1 MIIIFNLLQLFT
13 DSRALNNMTDIRIK
27 NDTGFTL
34 IEIIMVLVVAAIVSV
49 IVLYRLMGTGAELI
63 AQTDVIKTHLR
74 YAQARAMS
82 SDKIW
87 GIHCDGV
94 FYWLFKEGNIG
105 NRVILPGEKKNTDD
119 NDADVANA
127 YKVRL
132 SSKGISLMENFTLS
146 FDDRGVPHTDPS
158 ATDGS
163 ELTTGHSY
171 SQITVSSGGD
181 NKLIT
186 ITPNAGF
193 IP

>member
-1 MIIIFNLLQLFT
+1 MRFQ
-13 DSRALNNMTDIRIK
+13 K
-27 NDTGFTL
+27 NAGVTF
-34 IEIIMVLVVAAIVSV
+34 IEIIVVLVIASIIGV
-49 IVLYRLMGTGAELI
+49 IILYRLMGTGAELI

-82 SDKIW
+82 SDVIW
-87 GIHCDGV
+87 GIHCDGD

-146 FDDRGVPHTDPS
+146 FDDRGIPHAVAS
-158 ATDGS
+158 AADGS
-163 ELTTGHSY
+163 ELTIGHDLT
-171 SQITVSSGGD
+171 QITVED
-181 NKLIT
+181 KYIT
-186 ITPNAGF
+186 ITPNTGF